1 MATTMSINDAVVA
14 EVRDLVKQKGMTL
27 TGLAHVSGLKRGT
40 LTNYVTRKRSPMPV
54 DVMAQIAAGLG
65 LTLHELAKRAEARR
79 AESRDLDGPN

>member
-1 MATTMSINDAVVA
+1 MAETMSINDAVVA

-27 TGLAHVSGLKRGT
+27 TGLAHVSGVKRGT

-65 LTLHELAKRAEARR
+65 LTLFELAKRAEARR
-79 AESRDLDGPN
+79 DSSRIQDDPK